1 MDKSYEML
9 SQDKVFENNIILGY
23 DHDSY
28 EETLE
33 TDQDSGES
41 KCTRP
46 ISNSDPIDFRR
57 PSNVAAAKSMRE
69 KRNGNIRK
77 DIVLGSLNV
86 DDYNTDY
93 VVSSAAGISEKSEI
107 KDFIESSSNNAKV
120 ETSVHLSS
128 CVSRTSKDSIM
139 IDDQIRAE
147 RGVEIHSCTTNA
159 LANVVRGKQLENE
172 PEQKCV
178 TDLEPNSKKRTDAN
192 EEQEICFINEEEIEC
207 IEAEQVTKETRK
219 DSPFKIKYI
228 EKDSSVH
235 ATVSDED
242 NRPCI
247 ENTEP
252 TTVLQNAVGSNLQ
265 FLNTGE
271 SIVVLTQDVNNI
283 GLPNNMVSQTGTFVH
298 KI

>member
-1 MDKSYEML
+1 MDKSYDML
-9 SQDKVFENNIILGY
+9 SQDKVFENNIILDY
-23 DHDSY
+23 DHHSY

-46 ISNSDPIDFRR
+46 ISNSDPIDFGR
-57 PSNVAAAKSMRE
+57 PSNVAAARSMRE

-86 DDYNTDY
+86 DDYSTDY
-93 VVSSAAGISEKSEI
+93 VVSSATGISEKTEI

-120 ETSVHLSS
+120 ETSVHLSTG
-128 CVSRTSKDSIM
+128 VSRTPKDAVIVE
-139 IDDQIRAE
+139 DRIRAE
-147 RGVEIHSCTTNA
+147 RGAEIHSCTTNTI
-159 LANVVRGKQLENE
+159 ANVIRNKKLSDE
-172 PEQKCV
+172 PEQTCV
-178 TDLEPNSKKRTDAN
+178 PDLEPNSKKRTDAN
-192 EEQEICFINEEEIEC
+192 EGQEICFINEEEIEC
-207 IEAEQVTKETRK
+207 IEAEQVTKEARK

-228 EKDSSVH
+228 EKDSNVH
-235 ATVSDED
+235 AAVSVED

-252 TTVLQNAVGSNLQ
+252 TAVLQNAVGSNLQ

-283 GLPNNMVSQTGTFVH
+283 GLPSNMVSQTETFIL
-298 KI
+298 KS